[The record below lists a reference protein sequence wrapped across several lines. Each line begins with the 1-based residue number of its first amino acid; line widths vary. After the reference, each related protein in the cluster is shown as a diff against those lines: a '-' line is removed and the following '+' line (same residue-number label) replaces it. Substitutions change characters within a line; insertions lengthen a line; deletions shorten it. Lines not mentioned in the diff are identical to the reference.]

1 MSDRMIVMNEG
12 KIEEMGLAD
21 DIYNNP
27 QTEYTKKLI
36 SAIPKGELEDIKA
49 AIAKKKVNVRTAS

>member
-1 MSDRMIVMNEG
+1 MSDRMIVMNQG

-36 SAIPKGELEDIKA
+36 GAIPKGELEDIKA
-49 AIAKKKVNVRTAS
+49 AIAKKKANVRAEA

>member
-1 MSDRMIVMNEG
+1 MSDRMIVMNQG

-27 QTEYTKKLI
+27 QNAYTKGLI
-36 SAIPKGELEDIKA
+36 GAIPKGELADIESRIMRSK
-49 AIAKKKVNVRTAS
+49 NVQA

>member
-1 MSDRMIVMNEG
+1 MIVMNQG

-21 DIYNNP
+21 EIYNNP

-36 SAIPKGELEDIKA
+36 GAIPKGELEDIKA
-49 AIAKKKVNVRTAS
+49 AIAKKKANLRADV